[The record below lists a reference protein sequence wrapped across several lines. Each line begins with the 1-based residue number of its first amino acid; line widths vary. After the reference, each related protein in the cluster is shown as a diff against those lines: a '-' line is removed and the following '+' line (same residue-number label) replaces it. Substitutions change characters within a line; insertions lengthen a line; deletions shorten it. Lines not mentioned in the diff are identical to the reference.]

1 VKQVWM
7 ILSGVFALVAVL
19 FFARHNY
26 DGAFV
31 CAALGAIA
39 WFLRYRA
46 QMKDLVRAN
55 EPAEDTSDSLDSN
68 EEE

>member
-1 VKQVWM
+1 MKHVWM
-7 ILSGVFALVAVL
+7 ILSALAALIAVI

-26 DGAFV
+26 DNAFV
-31 CAALGAIA
+31 CAALGAVA

-46 QMKDLVRAN
+46 QIKEMVKAN
-55 EPAEDTSDSLDSN
+55 EPAESLDSN

>member
-1 VKQVWM
+1 MKHVWM
-7 ILSGVFALVAVL
+7 ILSALFALIAVI

-26 DGAFV
+26 DNAFI
-31 CAALGAIA
+31 CAALGAVS

-46 QMKDLVRAN
+46 QMKEMVKAN
-55 EPAEDTSDSLDSN
+55 EPAESLDPN

>member
-1 VKQVWM
+1 MKYVWM
-7 ILSGVFALVAVL
+7 IVSAVFALIAVI

-26 DGAFV
+26 DNAFV
-31 CAALGAIA
+31 CAALGAVS

-46 QMKDLVRAN
+46 QMREVVKAN
-55 EPAEDTSDSLDSN
+55 EPSESLDSN